1 MYLTEIFG
9 TLIRIAQNAATYPG
23 LKCRVRACDTQ
34 VSTRSMTDVHG
45 SGLNVRKKIAI
56 RFNVSCISTA
66 IRCHLLM
73 RMASLDVSESRVRVR
88 MSGSWIA

>member
-1 MYLTEIFG
+1 M
-9 TLIRIAQNAATYPG
+9 AAMLDHVFDRDFWHAY
-23 LKCRVRACDTQ
+23 RCDTQ

-45 SGLNVRKKIAI
+45 SGLNVRKKMAI

-66 IRCHLLM
+66 MRCHLLM